1 MHVTALP
8 GRRSET
14 EAWLRSVLVAAG
26 FPEAVVTRYRHWDTE
41 VEANVAFEAARL
53 ANQSPPIVIAKSLG
67 TVIAATAFCLHNF
80 RPTGAVFIGTPYAAL
95 ESGDLR
101 FLRQFSAA
109 VETLFIQQ
117 SEDPGG
123 RLQNWLLH
131 FTLYVARWSRF
142 RETTICTRIRQHWP
156 QSSSVG
162 ASKNM
167 ECSYASAA
175 A

>member
-53 ANQSPPIVIAKSLG
+53 ANQSPPLVIAKSLG
-67 TVIAATAFCLHNF
+67 TVIAATAFCLHKF
-80 RPTGAVFIGTPYAAL
+80 RPTGAVLIGTPH
-95 ESGDLR
+95 LR
-101 FLRQFSAA
+101 VATFASFNSFPLPWKLCSSSSLK
-109 VETLFIQQ
+109 TLA
-117 SEDPGG
+117 G

-131 FTLYVARWSRF
+131 FTLHAARWSRF

-175 A
+175 P

>member
-53 ANQSPPIVIAKSLG
+53 ANQSPPLVIAKSLG
-67 TVIAATAFCLHNF
+67 TVIAATAFCLHKF
-80 RPTGAVFIGTPYAAL
+80 RPTGAVLIGTPYAAL

-101 FLRQFSAA
+101 FLQQFSAA

-123 RLQNWLLH
+123 SAAELAAGRD
-131 FTLYVARWSRF
+131 ADDPSS
-142 RETTICTRIRQHWP
+142 P
-156 QSSSVG
+156 SQSSWRSSPAPGCTPRPRPGRARRAVF
-162 ASKNM
+162 
-167 ECSYASAA
+167 CSWRRS
-175 A
+175 